1 MADRFYEAQCVKDE
15 AMAEALVAAWRAA
28 PAGSI
33 ALHVDGAFHSDY
45 GLGTAERARR
55 RAPNAKTVVLT
66 AVPTKDL
73 ARPEIAAHAEKADYL
88 LFTRAPL

>member
-1 MADRFYEAQCVKDE
+1 
-15 AMAEALVAAWRAA
+15 
-28 PAGSI
+28 
-33 ALHVDGAFHSDY
+33 
-45 GLGTAERARR
+45 
-55 RAPNAKTVVLT
+55 VVLT